1 MNRDPSRDVR
11 PKTPMRVRSGANH
24 ATEGNEHVLM
34 LDELLAP
41 ESMREIRQELQGAMT
56 SNAPIMFLGESGV
69 GKTRLATAFARATHQ
84 EPVVRATLGMADDL
98 NTITSELFGHERGAF
113 SGAVSK
119 RKGLVDYANG
129 GTLLLDEVLNLPC
142 HAQKLLLDFA
152 QFGSYRPL
160 GYQGCEPKTAELR
173 LISITNGDVQQA
185 VADKRFREDLYY
197 RLAAVPIFV
206 PPLRERREDIPE
218 IAKRYLT
225 RPGGESDWELSDDAV
240 GLLLSPALSW
250 PGNIR
255 QLEAV
260 LERGRSRARTS
271 GSGASVIETRHLDP
285 CDPRAGA
292 SARAPERP
300 VASRNGVQV
309 RWQQLCEQRACL
321 DVREKEI
328 IEQALAACEGVVARA
343 ARELSMSRTGLI
355 SRMATLEIDA
365 DRFRRVCS

>member
-1 MNRDPSRDVR
+1 
-11 PKTPMRVRSGANH
+11 MRVRSGANH
-24 ATEGNEHVLM
+24 ATEGNERVRL

-41 ESMREIRQELQGAMT
+41 ESMREIRQELEGAMT

-206 PPLRERREDIPE
+206 PPCASGVKTFLE
-218 IAKRYLT
+218 IAKPILT

-240 GLLLSPALSW
+240 GLASFSRALMAM

-321 DVREKEI
+321 DALEKEI
-328 IEQALAACEGVVARA
+328 IEQALGACEGVVARA

>member
-1 MNRDPSRDVR
+1 MAAARQDPV
-11 PKTPMRVRSGANH
+11 RVRSGANH
-24 ATEGNEHVLM
+24 ATEDNERVRL

-41 ESMREIRQELQGAMT
+41 ESMREIREELQGAMT

-84 EPVVRATLGMADDL
+84 EPIVRATLGMADDL

-129 GTLLLDEVLNLPC
+129 GTLLLDEVLNLPR

-160 GYQGCEPKTAELR
+160 GYQGCEPKTADLR
-173 LISITNGDVQQA
+173 
-185 VADKRFREDLYY
+185 
-197 RLAAVPIFV
+197 
-206 PPLRERREDIPE
+206 
-218 IAKRYLT
+218 
-225 RPGGESDWELSDDAV
+225 
-240 GLLLSPALSW
+240 LLSPGLPW

-271 GSGASVIETRHLDP
+271 GSGAPVIEAGHLDP
-285 CDPRAGA
+285 CDPLAGA

-300 VASRNGVQV
+300 VTSRNDVQV

-321 DVREKEI
+321 DVLEKEI
-328 IEQALAACEGVVARA
+328 IEQALAACGGVVARA

-355 SRMATLEIDA
+355 SRMATLEIDP